1 MKSHQ
6 ELKEP
11 PRVLFVESYPQGMY
25 GQQKTL
31 SAILKHMKQ
40 EAVTP
45 VVAVP
50 FKGTAGKVF
59 QQQSVAV
66 EVIPY
71 PALLKTYGGA
81 IYDYNTAKK
90 AVMYGQLLKYIYR
103 LRKWLLKQNFQLVYC
118 NDMRGIMTVG
128 IAGRL
133 AGLPVVT
140 WDKLD
145 KPHGWMDAVELPLLN
160 EVFIISEAVK
170 NKFPGWQLSRFK
182 NKITL
187 IRNGINIEH
196 FQNGHF
202 IRGELG
208 FNKEDILIGTVGT
221 ICRRKGQD
229 RILQIMNDLT
239 EKNNSVHYLVVGTAA
254 GEADEDY
261 LKTLPCKDNSNVH
274 FLGRREDM
282 PNMMHTLDILA
293 APSRSEGMGRVIVE
307 AMAAGTPV
315 VGANA
320 GGIKEVIL
328 HDKTGFLFEGDNKE
342 ELKKQLLGLI
352 KDKQLREKLGAAGK
366 IRSENYFNEKK
377 QIGKIVAKLMRY
389 L

>member
-1 MKSHQ
+1 MIPPQKSKKQ
-6 ELKEP
+6 

-31 SAILKHMKQ
+31 SAILKLINQ
-40 EAVTP
+40 RAVAP

-50 FKGTAGKVF
+50 FEGTVGRVF
-59 QQQSVAV
+59 QQQGIRV
-66 EVIPY
+66 EIIPY
-71 PALLKTYGGA
+71 PALLNTYGGA
-81 IYDYNTAKK
+81 VYDYNMPQK
-90 AVMYGQLLKYIYR
+90 ALMGGQVLKYICR
-103 LRKWLLKQNFQLVYC
+103 LRKWLIKQDFQLIYC
-118 NDMRGIMTVG
+118 NDMRGILTVG

-145 KPHGWMDAVELPLLN
+145 KPHGWMDAIELPLLN
-160 EVFIISEAVK
+160 EVFIISRAVK
-170 NKFPGWQLSRFK
+170 NKFSGWQLSRFK
-182 NKITL
+182 HKITL
-187 IRNGINIEH
+187 VRNGVNIEQ
-196 FQNGHF
+196 FQTGHS
-202 IRGELG
+202 IREELG
-208 FNKEDILIGTVGT
+208 FKKDDILIGTVGT

-229 RILQIMNDLT
+229 RVLRIMDDLT
-239 EKNNSVHYLVVGTAA
+239 EESNRVHYLVVGTAA
-254 GEADEDY
+254 NEADEDY
-261 LKTLPCKDNSNVH
+261 LKTLPRKDSPNVH

-282 PNMMHTLDILA
+282 PNIMHTLDILA

-342 ELKKQLLGLI
+342 ELKNQLLKLI
-352 KDKQLREKLGAAGK
+352 KDGKLRERLGKAGK
-366 IRSENYFNEKK
+366 IRAENYFNEEK
-377 QIGKIVAKLMRY
+377 QIGKIVTKLMSY